1 MSFSPLDS
9 ALYGPMF
16 TTPDMTALFRDD
28 AQLARMLQ
36 VEVALARVQARLGL
50 IPEQAAEQIAR
61 PP

>member
-1 MSFSPLDS
+1 VSFSPLDS

-28 AQLARMLQ
+28 AQLTRMLQ
-36 VEVALARVQARLGL
+36 VEAALARVQAHLGL
-50 IPEQAAEQIAR
+50 IPERAPSRSRR